1 MTWAIIA
8 DSSCNLRDYTPA
20 TPNCTYAFAPLTL
33 HVGGEEYPDDSDLD
47 VSKLNERVHSE
58 AAASS
63 SACPSAGEWADLFR
77 LADNV
82 IVVTL
87 SSNLSGSYDSAQMG
101 RNLVMDEYAREHGG
115 QIMGKNIYI
124 LDSRAAGAKLEVIV
138 RLIDRYLTTHPDTTF
153 DEVVSYAKRLESNS
167 QVQFSLRS
175 FDNLVK
181 NGRMPKL
188 VGALASGLSIRM
200 LGTASEQGTI
210 KVIAPT
216 RGDKKTIKKILDVM
230 RSDGYRGGMAYI
242 DHVDNAE
249 GAAELGRAIASEWP
263 QAEVEILPCRGLCSY
278 YAEESGL
285 IIGYEWN
292 GLS

>member
-8 DSSCNLRDYTPA
+8 DSSCNLRDYTPV

-33 HVGGEEYPDDSDLD
+33 HVGGEEYPDDADLD

-58 AAASS
+58 ATASS

-138 RLIDRYLTTHPDTTF
+138 RLIDRYLMKHPDATF

-210 KVIAPT
+210 KVISPDA
-216 RGDKKTIKKILDVM
+216 R
-230 RSDGYRGGMAYI
+230 R
-242 DHVDNAE
+242 
-249 GAAELGRAIASEWP
+249 
-263 QAEVEILPCRGLCSY
+263 
-278 YAEESGL
+278 
-285 IIGYEWN
+285 
-292 GLS
+292 

>member
-87 SSNLSGSYDSAQMG
+87 SSNLSGSYDSAHM
-101 RNLVMDEYAREHGG
+101 
-115 QIMGKNIYI
+115 
-124 LDSRAAGAKLEVIV
+124 LESTAV
-138 RLIDRYLTTHPDTTF
+138 RLW
-153 DEVVSYAKRLESNS
+153 AKTSTSLILELRAQN
-167 QVQFSLRS
+167 LRS
-175 FDNLVK
+175 LSALSIGTLRRILIRRSTRSF
-181 NGRMPKL
+181 RMQR
-188 VGALASGLSIRM
+188 GLSR
-200 LGTASEQGTI
+200 TA
-210 KVIAPT
+210 
-216 RGDKKTIKKILDVM
+216 R
-230 RSDGYRGGMAYI
+230 
-242 DHVDNAE
+242 
-249 GAAELGRAIASEWP
+249 
-263 QAEVEILPCRGLCSY
+263 CS
-278 YAEESGL
+278 SR
-285 IIGYEWN
+285 
-292 GLS
+292 